1 MIIKSYEK
9 FLENLS
15 LLANAAKVIAPNAKD
30 VIKDVAKDKL
40 TNAVDKTKVTNPN
53 DPNGILK
60 DTIKKIA
67 VDDTK
72 SIKDKISA
80 ATKLK
85 GDLERIFTSTDAE
98 GNLAQKDED
107 VKKNLD
113 EILKKNPD
121 NDILKDLITSL
132 SLERELKKQKLKK
145 EGTVKRID
153 TLKAREIGEIE
164 AVGKPTDEIKNTE
177 REVEEDLSGTVAKI
191 ANLTKKIT
199 DAETNFNK
207 NKKKL
212 DQELKNSEQEA
223 KGITPK

>member
-1 MIIKSYEK
+1 MIIKRYIK
-9 FLENLS
+9 FLEDLNEPTDT
-15 LLANAAKVIAPNAKD
+15 V
-30 VIKDVAKDKL
+30 
-40 TNAVDKTKVTNPN
+40 VTNPN

-67 VDDTK
+67 VDGSK

-80 ATKLK
+80 ATKIK
-85 GDLERIFTSTDAE
+85 GDLERIFTSTDAK

-113 EILKKNPD
+113 EILKKNPG
-121 NDILKDLITSL
+121 NEILKDLINSL
-132 SLERELKKQKLKK
+132 SLKRELKQLELKK
-145 EGTVKRID
+145 KGTEDRID
-153 TLKAREIGEIE
+153 TLKAREIE
-164 AVGKPTDEIKNTE
+164 AAGKPTEDIKKTE
-177 REVEEDLSGTVAKI
+177 SEVEKDLSGTVSKI
-191 ANLTKKIT
+191 ADLSRKIT

>member
-30 VIKDVAKDKL
+30 AIKDVAKDKL

-67 VDDTK
+67 VDGSK

-85 GDLERIFTSTDAE
+85 GDLERIFTSTDAK

-113 EILKKNPD
+113 EILKKNPG

-132 SLERELKKQKLKK
+132 SLKRELEKEKLKK
-145 EGTVKRID
+145 KGTEDRID
-153 TLKAREIGEIE
+153 TLKARGIE
-164 AVGKPTDEIKNTE
+164 AVGKPTEDIKNTE
-177 REVEEDLSGTVAKI
+177 REVENDLSGTVTKI
-191 ANLTKKIT
+191 EDLSRKIIV
-199 DAETNFNK
+199 AETEFNK
-207 NKKKL
+207 NKKEL
-212 DQELKNSEQEA
+212 DKELKNSEQES

>member
-67 VDDTK
+67 VDGSK

-85 GDLERIFTSTDAE
+85 GDLERIFTSTDAK

-113 EILKKNPD
+113 EILKKNPG

-132 SLERELKKQKLKK
+132 SLKRELEKEKLKK
-145 EGTVKRID
+145 KGTEDRID
-153 TLKAREIGEIE
+153 TLKAREIE
-164 AVGKPTDEIKNTE
+164 AVGKPTEDIKNTE
-177 REVEEDLSGTVAKI
+177 REVENDLSGTVAKI
-191 ANLTKKIT
+191 ADLSRKIT
-199 DAETNFNK
+199 DAEAVSRKNK
-207 NKKKL
+207 NKL
-212 DQELKNSEQEA
+212 DKELKNSEQES

>member
-15 LLANAAKVIAPNAKD
+15 LLANAAKVIAPT
-30 VIKDVAKDKL
+30 VKDVAKDKL

-67 VDDTK
+67 VDDSK

-85 GDLERIFTSTDAE
+85 GELERIFTSTDTE

-113 EILKKNPD
+113 EILKENPD

-132 SLERELKKQKLKK
+132 SLKRELEKEKLKK
-145 EGTVKRID
+145 KGTEDRID
-153 TLKAREIGEIE
+153 TLKAREIE
-164 AVGKPTDEIKNTE
+164 AVGKPTEDIKKTE
-177 REVEEDLSGTVAKI
+177 REVENDLSGTVAKI
-191 ANLTKKIT
+191 ADLSREITK
-199 DAETNFNK
+199 AETEFNK
-207 NKKKL
+207 NKKEL
-212 DQELKNSEQEA
+212 EQELKNSEQES
-223 KGITPK
+223 KGIAPK

>member
-67 VDDTK
+67 VDGSK

-85 GDLERIFTSTDAE
+85 GDLERIFTSTDAK

-113 EILKKNPD
+113 EILKKNPG

-132 SLERELKKQKLKK
+132 SLKRELEKEKLKK
-145 EGTVKRID
+145 KGTEDRID
-153 TLKAREIGEIE
+153 TLKAREIE
-164 AVGKPTDEIKNTE
+164 AVGKPTEDIKNTE
-177 REVEEDLSGTVAKI
+177 REVENDLSGTVAKI
-191 ANLTKKIT
+191 KDLSRKIT
-199 DAETNFNK
+199 DAETEFNK
-207 NKKKL
+207 NKKEL
-212 DQELKNSEQEA
+212 DKELKNSEQES

>member
-30 VIKDVAKDKL
+30 AIKDVTKDKL

-67 VDDTK
+67 VDGSK

-85 GDLERIFTSTDAE
+85 GDLERIFTSTDAK

-113 EILKKNPD
+113 EILKKNPG

-132 SLERELKKQKLKK
+132 SLKRELEKEKLKK
-145 EGTVKRID
+145 KGTEDRID
-153 TLKAREIGEIE
+153 TLKAREIE
-164 AVGKPTDEIKNTE
+164 AVGKPTEDIKNTE
-177 REVEEDLSGTVAKI
+177 REVENDLSGTVANI
-191 ANLTKKIT
+191 ADLSRKIT
-199 DAETNFNK
+199 DAETEFNK
-207 NKKKL
+207 NKKEL
-212 DQELKNSEQEA
+212 DKELKNSEQES

>member
-15 LLANAAKVIAPNAKD
+15 LLANAAKVIAPTVKD
-30 VIKDVAKDKL
+30 VAKDVAKDKL

-67 VDDTK
+67 VDDSK

-85 GDLERIFTSTDAE
+85 GELERIFTSTDTE

-113 EILKKNPD
+113 EILKENPD

-132 SLERELKKQKLKK
+132 SLKRELEKEKLKK
-145 EGTVKRID
+145 KGTEDRID
-153 TLKAREIGEIE
+153 TLKAREIE
-164 AVGKPTDEIKNTE
+164 AVGKPTEDIKKTE
-177 REVEEDLSGTVAKI
+177 REVENDLSGTVAKI
-191 ANLTKKIT
+191 ANLSREITK
-199 DAETNFNK
+199 AETEFNK
-207 NKKKL
+207 NKKEL
-212 DQELKNSEQEA
+212 EQELKNSEQES
-223 KGITPK
+223 KGIAPK

>member
-15 LLANAAKVIAPNAKD
+15 LLANAAKVIAPNAED
-30 VIKDVAKDKL
+30 AIKDVAKDKL

-85 GDLERIFTSTDAE
+85 GDLERIFTSTDAK

-132 SLERELKKQKLKK
+132 SLERDLIKLGIKKD
-145 EGTVKRID
+145 GIDNRID
-153 TLKAREIGEIE
+153 TLKARKIEKIE
-164 AVGKPTDEIKNTE
+164 AVGKPPEDIKKIE
-177 REVEEDLSGTVAKI
+177 GEVENDLSGTVAEIADLSRKI
-191 ANLTKKIT
+191 DFAKTK
-199 DAETNFNK
+199 FNK
-207 NKKKL
+207 NKKEVEE
-212 DQELKNSEQEA
+212 ELKNSEQES

>member
-30 VIKDVAKDKL
+30 AIKDVAKDKL

-67 VDDTK
+67 VDGSK

-98 GNLAQKDED
+98 GNLAQNDED

-113 EILKKNPD
+113 EILKKNPG

-145 EGTVKRID
+145 EAVGKRID

-164 AVGKPTDEIKNTE
+164 AVGKPPEDIKKIE
-177 REVEEDLSGTVAKI
+177 GEVKNDLSGTVAKI
-191 ANLTKKIT
+191 ADLSRKIT
-199 DAETNFNK
+199 DAETKFNK

>member
-30 VIKDVAKDKL
+30 AIKDVAKDKL

-67 VDDTK
+67 VDGSK

-85 GDLERIFTSTDAE
+85 GDLERIFTSTDAK

-113 EILKKNPD
+113 EILNKNPG

-132 SLERELKKQKLKK
+132 SLKRELEKEKLKK
-145 EGTVKRID
+145 KGTEDRID
-153 TLKAREIGEIE
+153 TLKAREIE
-164 AVGKPTDEIKNTE
+164 AVGKPTEDIKNTE
-177 REVEEDLSGTVAKI
+177 REVENDLSGTVAKI
-191 ANLTKKIT
+191 ADLSRKIT
-199 DAETNFNK
+199 DAETEFNK
-207 NKKKL
+207 NKKEL
-212 DQELKNSEQEA
+212 DKELKNSEQES

>member
-15 LLANAAKVIAPNAKD
+15 LLANAAKIIAPTAKD
-30 VIKDVAKDKL
+30 VVKDVAKDKL

-113 EILKKNPD
+113 EILKKNPG

-132 SLERELKKQKLKK
+132 SLKRELEKEKLKK
-145 EGTVKRID
+145 EVTEDRID
-153 TLKAREIGEIE
+153 TLKAREIE
-164 AVGKPTDEIKNTE
+164 AVGKPTEDIKNTE
-177 REVEEDLSGTVAKI
+177 REVENDLSGTVAKI
-191 ANLTKKIT
+191 ADLSRKIT
-199 DAETNFNK
+199 DAETEFNK
-207 NKKKL
+207 NKVKL
-212 DQELKNSEQEA
+212 NKELKNSEQES
-223 KGITPK
+223 KGIAPK

>member
-15 LLANAAKVIAPNAKD
+15 LLANAAKVIAPT
-30 VIKDVAKDKL
+30 VKDVAKDKL

-67 VDDTK
+67 VDDSK
-72 SIKDKISA
+72 SIKDKIST

-85 GDLERIFTSTDAE
+85 GELERIFTSTDTE

-113 EILKKNPD
+113 EILKENPD

-132 SLERELKKQKLKK
+132 SLKRELEKEKLKK
-145 EGTVKRID
+145 KGTEDRID
-153 TLKAREIGEIE
+153 TLKAREIE
-164 AVGKPTDEIKNTE
+164 AVGKPTEDIKKTE
-177 REVEEDLSGTVAKI
+177 REVENDLSGTVAKI
-191 ANLTKKIT
+191 ANLSREITK
-199 DAETNFNK
+199 AETEFNK
-207 NKKKL
+207 NKKEL
-212 DQELKNSEQEA
+212 EQELKNSEQES
-223 KGITPK
+223 KGIAPK

>member
-30 VIKDVAKDKL
+30 AIKDVAKDKL

-67 VDDTK
+67 VDGSK

-85 GDLERIFTSTDAE
+85 GDLERIFTSTDAK

-113 EILKKNPD
+113 EILKKNPG

-132 SLERELKKQKLKK
+132 SLKRELEKEKLKK
-145 EGTVKRID
+145 KGTEDRID
-153 TLKAREIGEIE
+153 TLKAREIE
-164 AVGKPTDEIKNTE
+164 AVGKPTEDIKNTE
-177 REVEEDLSGTVAKI
+177 REVENDLSGTVAKI
-191 ANLTKKIT
+191 ADLSRKIT
-199 DAETNFNK
+199 DAETEFNK
-207 NKKKL
+207 NKKEL
-212 DQELKNSEQEA
+212 DKELKNSEQES

>member
-30 VIKDVAKDKL
+30 AIKDVAKDKL

-85 GDLERIFTSTDAE
+85 GDLERIFTSTDTK
-98 GNLAQKDED
+98 GNLTQKDED
-107 VKKNLD
+107 VKKNLE
-113 EILKKNPD
+113 EILKKNPG

-132 SLERELKKQKLKK
+132 SLKRELEKEKLKK
-145 EGTVKRID
+145 KGTEDRID
-153 TLKAREIGEIE
+153 TLKAREIE
-164 AVGKPTDEIKNTE
+164 AVGKPTEDIKNTE
-177 REVEEDLSGTVAKI
+177 REVENDLSGTVAKI
-191 ANLTKKIT
+191 ADLSRKIT
-199 DAETNFNK
+199 DAETEFNK
-207 NKKKL
+207 NKKEL
-212 DQELKNSEQEA
+212 DKELKNSEQES
-223 KGITPK
+223 KGIAPK

>member
-30 VIKDVAKDKL
+30 AIKDKL

-132 SLERELKKQKLKK
+132 SLERDLIKLGIKKD
-145 EGTVKRID
+145 GIDNRID
-153 TLKAREIGEIE
+153 TLKARKIEKIE
-164 AVGKPTDEIKNTE
+164 AVGKPPEDIKKI
-177 REVEEDLSGTVAKI
+177 EVEVENDLSGTVAEI
-191 ANLTKKIT
+191 AVISRKIT
-199 DAETNFNK
+199 DAKTNFNK
-207 NKKKL
+207 NMANQKE
-212 DQELKNSEQEA
+212 ELKNSEQES

>member
-30 VIKDVAKDKL
+30 AIKDVAKDKL
-40 TNAVDKTKVTNPN
+40 TNTVDKTKVTNPN

-85 GDLERIFTSTDAE
+85 GDLERIFTSTDTK
-98 GNLAQKDED
+98 GNLTQKDED
-107 VKKNLD
+107 VKKNLE
-113 EILKKNPD
+113 EILKKNPG

-132 SLERELKKQKLKK
+132 SLKRELEKEKLKK
-145 EGTVKRID
+145 KGTEDRID
-153 TLKAREIGEIE
+153 TLKAREIE
-164 AVGKPTDEIKNTE
+164 AAGKPTEDIKNTE
-177 REVEEDLSGTVAKI
+177 REVENDLSGTVAKI
-191 ANLTKKIT
+191 ADLSRKIT
-199 DAETNFNK
+199 DAETEFNK
-207 NKKKL
+207 NKKEL
-212 DQELKNSEQEA
+212 DKELKNSEQES
-223 KGITPK
+223 KGIAPK

>member
-113 EILKKNPD
+113 EILKKNPG

-132 SLERELKKQKLKK
+132 SLKRQLEKEKLKK
-145 EGTVKRID
+145 EGTEDRID
-153 TLKAREIGEIE
+153 TLKAREIE
-164 AVGKPTDEIKNTE
+164 AVGKPTKDIKNTE
-177 REVEEDLSGTVAKI
+177 REVENDLSGTVTKI
-191 ANLTKKIT
+191 ADLSRKIT
-199 DAETNFNK
+199 DAETEFRRR
-207 NKKKL
+207 KKEL
-212 DQELKNSEQEA
+212 DKELKNSEQES

>member
-30 VIKDVAKDKL
+30 AIKDVTKDKL

-67 VDDTK
+67 VDGSK

-85 GDLERIFTSTDAE
+85 GDLERIFTSTDAK

-113 EILKKNPD
+113 EIVDVIVEKF
-121 NDILKDLITSL
+121 
-132 SLERELKKQKLKK
+132 
-145 EGTVKRID
+145 
-153 TLKAREIGEIE
+153 
-164 AVGKPTDEIKNTE
+164 DE
-177 REVEEDLSGTVAKI
+177 
-191 ANLTKKIT
+191 
-199 DAETNFNK
+199 
-207 NKKKL
+207 
-212 DQELKNSEQEA
+212 
-223 KGITPK
+223 

>member
-15 LLANAAKVIAPNAKD
+15 LLANAAKVIAPTA
-30 VIKDVAKDKL
+30 KDVAKDKL

-67 VDDTK
+67 VDDSK

-85 GDLERIFTSTDAE
+85 GDLERIFTSTDAK

-113 EILKKNPD
+113 EILKKNPG

-132 SLERELKKQKLKK
+132 SLKRELEKEKLKK
-145 EGTVKRID
+145 KGTEDRID
-153 TLKAREIGEIE
+153 TLKAREIE
-164 AVGKPTDEIKNTE
+164 AAGKPTEDIKKTE
-177 REVEEDLSGTVAKI
+177 REVENDLSGTVSKI
-191 ANLTKKIT
+191 ADLSRKIT
-199 DAETNFNK
+199 DAETEFNK
-207 NKKKL
+207 NKKEL
-212 DQELKNSEQEA
+212 EQELKNSEQES
-223 KGITPK
+223 KGIAPK

>member
-15 LLANAAKVIAPNAKD
+15 LLANAAKIIAPNAKD
-30 VIKDVAKDKL
+30 AIKDVAKDKL

-67 VDDTK
+67 VDGSK

-80 ATKLK
+80 ATKIK
-85 GDLERIFTSTDAE
+85 GDLERIFTSTDAK

-113 EILKKNPD
+113 EILKKNPG
-121 NDILKDLITSL
+121 NEILKDLINSL
-132 SLERELKKQKLKK
+132 SLKRELKQLELKK
-145 EGTVKRID
+145 KGTEDRID
-153 TLKAREIGEIE
+153 TLKAREIE
-164 AVGKPTDEIKNTE
+164 AAGKPTEDIKNTE
-177 REVEEDLSGTVAKI
+177 SEVEKDLSGTVSKI
-191 ANLTKKIT
+191 ADLSRKIT

-207 NKKKL
+207 NKKEL
-212 DQELKNSEQEA
+212 DQELKKSEQEA

>member
-30 VIKDVAKDKL
+30 AIKDVTKDKL

-67 VDDTK
+67 VDGSK

-85 GDLERIFTSTDAE
+85 GDLERIFTSTDAK

-113 EILKKNPD
+113 EILKKNPG

-132 SLERELKKQKLKK
+132 SLKRELEKEKLKK
-145 EGTVKRID
+145 KGTEDRID
-153 TLKAREIGEIE
+153 TLKAREIE
-164 AVGKPTDEIKNTE
+164 AVGKPTEDIKNTE
-177 REVEEDLSGTVAKI
+177 REVENDLSGTVAEI
-191 ANLTKKIT
+191 ADLSRKIT
-199 DAETNFNK
+199 DAETEFNK
-207 NKKKL
+207 NKKEL
-212 DQELKNSEQEA
+212 DKELKNSEQES

>member
-30 VIKDVAKDKL
+30 AIKEDVTKDKL

-113 EILKKNPD
+113 EILKKNPG
-121 NDILKDLITSL
+121 NDILNDLITSL
-132 SLERELKKQKLKK
+132 SLQRELIKLGIKKD
-145 EGTVKRID
+145 GIDNRID
-153 TLKAREIGEIE
+153 ALKAREIDT
-164 AVGKPTDEIKNTE
+164 VGKPTDDIKKSKSDA
-177 REVEEDLSGTVAKI
+177 VKDLSEITKDI
-191 ANLTKKIT
+191 ANISISIT
-199 DAETNFNK
+199 DAETEFNK
-207 NKKKL
+207 NKEEL
-212 DQELKNSEQEA
+212 DQKLKNAEQVS
-223 KGITPK
+223 KT